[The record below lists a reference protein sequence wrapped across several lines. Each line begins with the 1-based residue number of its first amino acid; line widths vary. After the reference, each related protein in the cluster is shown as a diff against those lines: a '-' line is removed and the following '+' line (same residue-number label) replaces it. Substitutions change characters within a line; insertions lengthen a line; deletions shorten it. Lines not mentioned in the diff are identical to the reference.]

1 MVECYL
7 HTISPPA
14 ELSKLR
20 IFIPG
25 QCLQHM
31 KKHSFSFNEKD
42 LRCFTYMWTSW
53 WERSRERVIQRRP
66 DLALP
71 PLWPQGLGSP
81 CPARE
86 PGEEER
92 ECSIMVG
99 WPTSINSKPMESTHR
114 SGKLRTMMAFP
125 HHPRVCAITNSSN
138 SVSCIMN
145 HKRIFL
151 CCDLERVQH
160 IIHDCGG
167 IDYQTMQMLQQSP
180 GSLEPDRYPKTSIAA
195 AWWACMQSIRQEHS
209 HPPRH

>member
-1 MVECYL
+1 VPSTYEK
-7 HTISPPA
+7 TQGK
-14 ELSKLR
+14 EGSKGWNDGM
-20 IFIPG
+20 IDWG
-25 QCLQHM
+25 S
-31 KKHSFSFNEKD
+31 KKKKTKKPNSIEKD
-42 LRCFTYMWTSW
+42 LRCLTYMWTSW

-86 PGEEER
+86 PWEEER

-145 HKRIFL
+145 HKRIIL

-195 AWWACMQSIRQEHS
+195 CWWACMQSIR
-209 HPPRH
+209 

>member
-20 IFIPG
+20 IFIQG
-25 QCLQHM
+25 QCLQHV
-31 KKHSFSFNEKD
+31 KKHSFSFIEKD

-66 DLALP
+66 GIATFVTTGFRVP
-71 PLWPQGLGSP
+71 MSSKRTRGGRERMQHQG
-81 CPARE
+81 
-86 PGEEER
+86 
-92 ECSIMVG
+92 G

-114 SGKLRTMMAFP
+114 SGKLRTIMAFP

-195 AWWACMQSIRQEHS
+195 AWWACMQSIR
-209 HPPRH
+209 